1 MLETL
6 LKRLQSGAAPAD
18 PGAERRL
25 AAAVL
30 LLEVAR
36 ADHDH
41 SEAERA
47 ALRAGLV
54 RDFGVAE
61 TTVDALLEQAAARA
75 KASVSLFDFV
85 QALNRTM
92 VPDDKRELL
101 GLLWEVAHAD
111 GRVDPHEEH
120 LLRRL
125 ADLLHLSHADFIRGK
140 LSAAAKKP

>member
-1 MLETL
+1 MLEAL
-6 LKRLQSGAAPAD
+6 LKRLQSGTPPAD

-36 ADHDH
+36 ADYGHHD
-41 SEAERA
+41 AERA
-47 ALRAGLV
+47 TLRAGLV

-61 TTVDALLEQAAARA
+61 ATVDALLEQAAARA
-75 KASVSLFDFV
+75 QASVSLFDFV

-92 VPDDKRELL
+92 GPDGKRELL
-101 GLLWEVAHAD
+101 TLLWEVAHAD

-120 LLRRL
+120 LLRQL

-140 LSAAAKKP
+140 LSAAGKNP